1 MVAVSI
7 VALSLLLSIPNAN
20 RAPSSGVDASTA
32 FPSVKMPR
40 LPMPR
45 LRIPHLPKRNGSSAA
60 ISQIERR
67 LKAMVTDQESWYADH
82 ASYGANANALARNTT
97 RADSAFGRVQVQ
109 VLYAGKKGWTA
120 MASHPDAPGK
130 TCVIYVGYRNSLP
143 LIPRTRADAV
153 DASTEA
159 QPACDR

>member
-7 VALSLLLSIPNAN
+7 VALSLLLSIPDAN
-20 RAPSSGVDASTA
+20 RAPSSAVDALA
-32 FPSVKMPR
+32 ALPGVRMPR
-40 LPMPR
+40 VPMPAQR
-45 LRIPHLPKRNGSSAA
+45 LPHLPKRSGSSAA

-82 ASYGANANALARNTT
+82 ASYGSNANALARNTT
-97 RADSAFGRVQVQ
+97 RADSAFSKVQVQ

-130 TCVIYVGYRNSLP
+130 TCVIYV
-143 LIPRTRADAV
+143 
-153 DASTEA
+153 
-159 QPACDR
+159 